1 MTKFRLSDLHKQ
13 MKNNYYNFP
22 NNFKKEGED
31 HINISLQSETKLGK
45 LLDPGYVKTFNYK
58 FIGKFSS
65 VMSLWYWVRS
75 SDLDDNIRRLTGK
88 QLKAY
93 AESKGIFKEFV
104 PNFKAIIAVAT
115 WNKLRRY
122 PYIIKEIKELDPNIK
137 LLSYHV
143 IKSSN
148 LRVCT
153 NYAGLIIEIAN
164 ELIAAIRED
173 RNPYFD
179 KFADNKSKTDL
190 MYLEGVLSK
199 VLPPEKIE
207 ELKNNENQNDVVEDN
222 VEDNTEEDCEFEE
235 PDTSEQENITNNQSS
250 TEKVNT

>member
-1 MTKFRLSDLHKQ
+1 MSKFRLSDLHKQ

-31 HINISLQSETKLGK
+31 HINISLQSETRLGK

-65 VMSLWYWVRS
+65 VMSLWYWVRA
-75 SDLDDNIRRLTGK
+75 SDLDDNIRRLTGR
-88 QLKAY
+88 QLKSY

-115 WNKLRRY
+115 WNKLRQY
-122 PYIIKEIKELDPNIK
+122 PFIIKEIKELDPNIK

-143 IKSSN
+143 IKASN

-164 ELIAAIRED
+164 ELFAAIRED
-173 RNPYFD
+173 RQPDFD
-179 KFADNKSKTDL
+179 KFVDDKSKVGL

-199 VLPPEKIE
+199 ILPLEKIE
-207 ELKNNENQNDVVEDN
+207 ELKKAEVNNENDDNEENNDVED
-222 VEDNTEEDCEFEE
+222 DNEEIIIKETDNEK
-235 PDTSEQENITNNQSS
+235 ITI
-250 TEKVNT
+250 